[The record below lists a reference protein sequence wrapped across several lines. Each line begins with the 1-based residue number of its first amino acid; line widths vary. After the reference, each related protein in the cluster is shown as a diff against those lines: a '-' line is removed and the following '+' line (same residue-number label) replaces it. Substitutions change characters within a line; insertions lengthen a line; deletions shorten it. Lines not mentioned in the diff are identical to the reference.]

1 MQKICEFC
9 EEQYEASHTKRR
21 FCSNS
26 CSNMAKPRGQ
36 AIKQFAEPFY
46 KRHAERLREEK
57 KHKMNTDPLHRLKV
71 KARRLA
77 REAHPN
83 QMPCET
89 CGDEQ
94 ADRHH
99 DDYRDPTDI
108 RWLCKHC
115 HANWHILHDGV
126 WGKGKDT
133 IGERVKKL
141 RLSKGHSVAW
151 VAEQLSVEV
160 DRWQN
165 LEDGEM
171 QDMQLLWKI
180 QGFYQVPMS
189 RLSGNV

>member
-1 MQKICEFC
+1 MQKVCEFC

-26 CSNMAKPRGQ
+26 CSNMATPRGQ
-36 AIKQFAEPFY
+36 AVKQFAEPFY
-46 KRHAERLREEK
+46 KRHAERLRDEK

-83 QMPCET
+83 QMPCEV
-89 CGDEQ
+89 CGSKE

-99 DDYRDPTDI
+99 DDYNNPTNI
-108 RWLCKHC
+108 RWLCKHD
-115 HANWHILHDGV
+115 HANWHIINDGV

-141 RLSKGHSVAW
+141 RLSKGHSIDWMSDELKVT
-151 VAEQLSVEV
+151 S
-160 DRWQN
+160 DRWVK
-165 LEDGEM
+165 LEDGEE
-171 QDMQLLWKI
+171 QDMELIWRI
-180 QGFYQVPMS
+180 QRFYQVPIS
-189 RLSGNV
+189 RLVGTM